1 MNYAGM
7 MGAFCERLG
16 WADYSALF
24 LRISDKINWQV
35 KEDLLELMQI
45 SSLRPER
52 ARALFVAGYTTVQEV
67 AAITDVSSLVDL
79 FLKSEG
85 FTAERASRHLP
96 RRVGK
101 QLLGRF
107 HSFAFPWKTGQSLDA
122 LRNRWPKWVRA
133 AFDEERPA

>member
-85 FTAERASRHLP
+85 FRSHRKSNSEDLRFKYDYLSTLASKVLSEAQQIQL
-96 RRVGK
+96 K
-101 QLLGRF
+101 QKYD
-107 HSFAFPWKTGQSLDA
+107 PDA
-122 LRNRWPKWVRA
+122 TVINYLA
-133 AFDEERPA
+133 L